1 MKITTIIS
9 QIDIL
14 LEALKQTQT
23 VYKVS
28 YKEQSDITCL
38 KIFLDLSLLN
48 LDLLYSLQEEC
59 KKIGIEAEITIPTH
73 IDGVLV
79 KDLPVE
85 KQCVTIHF

>member
-9 QIDIL
+9 QIDTL

-28 YKEQSDITCL
+28 YKEQLDISCL
-38 KIFLDLSLLN
+38 KLFLDISLLN
-48 LDLLYSLQEEC
+48 LDLLYSLQERC
-59 KKIGIEAEITIPTH
+59 KSLGIEAEITIPTH

-79 KDLPVE
+79 KELSPE
-85 KQCVTIHF
+85 KQCITIHF

>member
-28 YKEQSDITCL
+28 YKEQVDISCL
-38 KIFLDLSLLN
+38 KLFLDLSLLN
-48 LDLLYSLQEEC
+48 LDLLYSLQEKC
-59 KKIGIEAEITIPTH
+59 KELGIEAEITIPTH
-73 IDGVLV
+73 IDGVAV
-79 KDLPVE
+79 KDLPVD
-85 KQCVTIHF
+85 KQCLTIHF

>member
-28 YKEQSDITCL
+28 YKEQVDTSCL
-38 KIFLDLSLLN
+38 KIFLNISLLN
-48 LDLLYSLQEEC
+48 LDLLYSLQEKC
-59 KKIGIEAEITIPTH
+59 KSLGIDAEITIPTH
-73 IDGVLV
+73 IDGVPV
-79 KDLPVE
+79 EQLPTE